1 MSRLGTELPKEY
13 SDRFDELRQ
22 NRVEVSY
29 YKYGTAS
36 DNFGM
41 KHLRH
46 SYVFSRRIYT
56 SGTAC

>member
-36 DNFGM
+36 ATLG
-41 KHLRH
+41 
-46 SYVFSRRIYT
+46 
-56 SGTAC
+56 